1 MNFGLFGRIAAPIML
16 AFLLAACGTTG
27 TSNSTGTKPSP
38 RDAVANPHKK
48 VGTPYYVSGIRY
60 VPREQPNYVATGTAS
75 WYGPKF
81 HGRLTANGEVFDME
95 RLTAA
100 HKTLPLP
107 SLVKVTNLENNRST
121 VVRLNDRGPFS
132 GDRVIDLS
140 KKTAETL
147 GMKEKGLA
155 EVRVEYIGP
164 ADMKYAITR
173 TGERENY
180 AALEPPRRYRNEIP
194 EMVLAHTETNT
205 EEETADVLTASLNTM
220 PERSDAVAEDIEPI
234 TIVMSGETI
243 PSAANVPAPVET
255 RPERDLSPTGASYF
269 VQVGVFSDPENAA
282 AASARFAEYLPM
294 TLEAVAVGNGLRQRL
309 RIGPYAH
316 EFAAEAALREAFT
329 HGFADAH
336 IVRGTALY

>member
-1 MNFGLFGRIAAPIML
+1 MNFGLFGRIAAPMML
-16 AFLLAACGTTG
+16 ALLLAACGTT
-27 TSNSTGTKPSP
+27 SNSTGTSPSP
-38 RDAVANPHKK
+38 RDAVANPHQKI
-48 VGTPYYVSGIRY
+48 GTPYYVSGIRY

-107 SLVKVTNLENNRST
+107 SLVKVTNLENNRSV

-155 EVRVEYIGP
+155 EVRVEYVGP
-164 ADMKYAITR
+164 ADMKYAITH
-173 TGERENY
+173 TGQRENY
-180 AALEPPRRYRNEIP
+180 AALEPPRRYRNQIP
-194 EMVLAHTETNT
+194 DVVLAHTEPNT
-205 EEETADVLTASLNTM
+205 EEETADILTASLNTM
-220 PERSDAVAEDIEPI
+220 PEEPEVVEKDLEPI
-234 TIVMSGETI
+234 AIVMSDDTI
-243 PSAANVPAPVET
+243 PSASNVPVPAET
-255 RPERDLSPTGASYF
+255 KPPRDLSPTGASYF
-269 VQVGVFSDPENAA
+269 VQVGVFSNPENAA
-282 AASARFAEYLPM
+282 AASSRFAEYLPM
-294 TLEAVAVGNGLRQRL
+294 TLEAVAVGNDLRQRL

-316 EFAAEAALREAFT
+316 EFAAEAALREAVE

-336 IVRGTALY
+336 IVRGAVLY